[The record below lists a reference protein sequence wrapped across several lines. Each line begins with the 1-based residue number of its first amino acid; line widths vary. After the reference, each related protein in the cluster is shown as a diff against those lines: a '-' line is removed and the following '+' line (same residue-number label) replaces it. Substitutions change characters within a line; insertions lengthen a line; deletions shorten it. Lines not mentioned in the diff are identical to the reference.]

1 MSNSDAILFSDLY
14 YKNNKT
20 GTEMCLSTFSYTVMV
35 KLYSICNGILFMSV
49 CVTKVLS
56 NSAVWQNFTFYKLNY
71 HKAAL
76 WTTYKGTKGAKELLL
91 MKLRRMRWTGRVMG
105 LGGRVRN
112 AYEILVS
119 KPEEMKPLG
128 WL

>member
-76 WTTYKGTKGAKELLL
+76 
-91 MKLRRMRWTGRVMG
+91 
-105 LGGRVRN
+105 
-112 AYEILVS
+112 
-119 KPEEMKPLG
+119 
-128 WL
+128 